1 MNVSPSFL
9 VSMSLRIHYKRGVIT
24 RGVMATWRDY
34 LTSYGNQL
42 ALDED
47 QIDGMKQGLE
57 FSKKIGL
64 SLDLALSVVQ
74 IQDTVVS
81 TIRYFDNLRLVTE

>member
-1 MNVSPSFL
+1 
-9 VSMSLRIHYKRGVIT
+9 
-24 RGVMATWRDY
+24 MATWRDY

-47 QIDGMKQGLE
+47 QIDGMKRGLE

-64 SLDLALSVVQ
+64 SPDLALSVVQ